1 MKNLLLIFTF
11 LFISNITK
19 GQSVNICNVQI
30 TKVSITGQVGFGGN
44 GLDTTKAC
52 ITISGTAD
60 ICDGNGKVIGK
71 GLTLTLE
78 SDGCNQNRISDT
90 SSSPNELFVPLE
102 LLGEAPEFQDK
113 EIPIVYPNPTNG
125 IFTLKTKTLNLRESM
140 TINSLSSGKK
150 LNAKISTTDKGYTI
164 DLTDYPSGIYVL
176 KYTKDGFEFSQ
187 KIIKK

>member
-1 MKNLLLIFTF
+1 MKKLILIFAF
-11 LFISNITK
+11 LFICNVTK
-19 GQSVNICNVQI
+19 GQSVSICNVQV
-30 TKVSITGQVGFGGN
+30 TDLSISGEVGFGEN

-71 GLTLTLE
+71 GLTLTLK
-78 SDGCNQNRISDT
+78 SDGCNQNRMSDA
-90 SSSPNELFVPLE
+90 SSSPNELFMPLE
-102 LLGEAPEFQDK
+102 LLGEAPEFQGK

-140 TINSLSSGKK
+140 TIISLSSGKK
-150 LNAKISTTDKGYTI
+150 LNAKIAITDKGYTI
-164 DLTDYPSGIYVL
+164 DLTDYPSGTYVL